1 MTDKTLK
8 NGATE
13 IARIEIDDKIVVMA
27 KRDTDYEPY
36 VTWRMDVN
44 GDTYW
49 GHYFATH
56 NEAAADM
63 IARA

>member
-1 MTDKTLK
+1 METLK

-13 IARIEIDDKIVVMA
+13 IARLVTGDKIVVLA

-36 VTWRMDVN
+36 VTWRMDADGN
-44 GDTYW
+44 CYW

-56 NEAAADM
+56 NEATADF
-63 IARA
+63 ISR